1 MLRVMNLDVAATPP
15 EDVIPASWLSALLD
29 HPGVPHAALLARR
42 AGATDRSFT
51 RWKTG
56 KVALSRM
63 RWLAILSAA
72 GLPSDWVPPPDVP
85 VADDA

>member
-1 MLRVMNLDVAATPP
+1 MTFAVAAIPP
-15 EDVIPASWLSALLD
+15 EDVIPASWLTSLLGE
-29 HPGVPHAALLARR
+29 PGVPHAAELARR

-56 KVALSRM
+56 KVSLSRM

-72 GLPSDWVPPPDVP
+72 GKPADWQPPPD
-85 VADDA
+85 ANA